1 MLGILPPPIASERRG
16 AAEEPA
22 EPAGEDDVRSCAPD
36 VFAEETESLSPRS
49 HQALSA
55 LFLCSRCCGKA
66 LLEDVYSSSV
76 CAQHIR
82 SFSGDLIDSV
92 AQQSKKISGLVG
104 NN

>member
-22 EPAGEDDVRSCAPD
+22 EPAGEDDVRSCA
-36 VFAEETESLSPRS
+36 L
-49 HQALSA
+49 ALSA